1 MKFKKFFQNLFK
13 KFFQS
18 LFKILYGNIKFT
30 KNKTYNYR
38 KYIIETITYKNKYH
52 KKKSRKN
59 KSHKKK
65 THRKRH

>member
-30 KNKTYNYR
+30 KNKR
-38 KYIIETITYKNKYH
+38 
-52 KKKSRKN
+52 
-59 KSHKKK
+59 SHIK
-65 THRKRH
+65 TNIMLMNFYTVFQILEFILIQLNMLQLFKIMS